1 LGGDALVLDWTF
13 GEGNLL
19 VSVMTTTSPKG
30 RRLTLKRRRQLAGF
44 VFTIPAIAL
53 VIGFI
58 GVPIGQA
65 IYYSF
70 TQWDGITSTWIGP
83 STWTQAFHNSNLWTA
98 LENNAK
104 LLLAVPFALAIP
116 LAIAVLLHQR
126 VAGWKIFRS
135 IYFLPTAISWVVLGL
150 VAERFFAFQGTLNS
164 IIHFFGFSHT
174 NTNMLGYTST
184 AIWALGITFVFTM
197 IGTNT
202 MLFLTGLATLDQSLE
217 EAARIDGASRWRIF
231 RSITLPH
238 LRRFI
243 QLAFVMTVIAL
254 FSALFS
260 LIFVMTGGGP
270 GYSTTTMEFLVY
282 QTGFSEGDF
291 GTAAL
296 YGIILFVITA
306 IVGIVQLRLIGSEE

>member
-1 LGGDALVLDWTF
+1 MSAVVATP
-13 GEGNLL
+13 
-19 VSVMTTTSPKG
+19 VRV
-30 RRLTLKRRRQLAGF
+30 RRMTLKRRRQLAGF
-44 VFTIPAIAL
+44 LFALPAIAL

-65 IYYSF
+65 VYYSF
-70 TQWDGITSTWIGP
+70 TEWNGLTSQWIGP

-98 LENNAK
+98 LENNAL
-104 LLLAVPFALAIP
+104 LLLAVPFALGLP
-116 LAIAVLLHQR
+116 LGIAVLLHQR

-150 VAERFFAFQGTLNS
+150 VAERFFAYQGTLNS
-164 IIHFFGFSHT
+164 IIHFFGFSHV
-174 NTNMLGYTST
+174 NTNMLGYEST
-184 AIWALGITFVFTM
+184 ALSALGITFIFTM

-202 MLFLTGLATLDQSLE
+202 MLFLTGLATLDPSLE
-217 EAARIDGASRWRIF
+217 EAARIDGAGRWRIF
-231 RSITLPH
+231 KSITLPH
-238 LRRFI
+238 LSRFI

-270 GYSTTTMEFLVY
+270 GYATTTMEFLIY
-282 QTGFSEGDF
+282 QTGFNQGDF

-296 YGIILFVITA
+296 YGLILFVLTA
-306 IVGIVQLRLIGSEE
+306 IVGVVQLRLIGSNDE

>member
-1 LGGDALVLDWTF
+1 MAL
-13 GEGNLL
+13 
-19 VSVMTTTSPKG
+19 
-30 RRLTLKRRRQLAGF
+30 RRRRQFAGF
-44 VFTIPAIAL
+44 LLALPAIAL

-58 GVPIGQA
+58 GLPIGQA
-65 IYYSF
+65 VYYSF
-70 TQWDGITSTWIGP
+70 TSWNGLTSTWIGT

-98 LENNAK
+98 LQNNAL
-104 LLLAVPFALAIP
+104 LLLAVPFALGLP
-116 LAIAVLLHQR
+116 LGIAVLLHQR
-126 VAGWKIFRS
+126 VVGWRIFRS

-150 VAERFFAFQGTLNS
+150 VAERFFAYQGTLNS
-164 IIHFFGFSHT
+164 IIHALGFSGVT
-174 NTNMLGYTST
+174 TNMLGYEST
-184 AIWALGITFVFTM
+184 ALSALGITFVFTM

-202 MLFLTGLATLDQSLE
+202 MIFLTGLATLDPTLE

-238 LRRFI
+238 LSRFV

-270 GYSTTTMEFLVY
+270 GYATTTMEFLIY
-282 QTGFSEGDF
+282 QTGFNQGDF

-296 YGIILFVITA
+296 YGIILFVLTG
-306 IVGIVQLRLIGSEE
+306 IVGVVQLRLIGSNE

>member
-1 LGGDALVLDWTF
+1 MKASRVPL
-13 GEGNLL
+13 
-19 VSVMTTTSPKG
+19 
-30 RRLTLKRRRQLAGF
+30 RRRRQLTGF
-44 VFTIPAIAL
+44 IFALPALAL

-70 TQWDGITSTWIGP
+70 TSWNGLTSTWIGT

-98 LENNAK
+98 LQNNAM
-104 LLLAVPFALAIP
+104 LLLSVPFALGIP
-116 LAIAVLLHQR
+116 LLIAVLLHQR
-126 VAGWKIFRS
+126 VAGWRIFRS
-135 IYFLPTAISWVVLGL
+135 IYFMPTAISWVVLGL
-150 VAERFFAFQGTLNS
+150 VAERFFAYQGTLNS

-174 NTNMLGYTST
+174 NTNMLGYEST
-184 AIWALGITFVFTM
+184 ALSALGITFVFTM

-202 MLFLTGLATLDQSLE
+202 ILFLTGLATLDPSLE
-217 EAARIDGASRWRIF
+217 EAARIDGAGRWRIF

-238 LRRFI
+238 LSRFI
-243 QLAFVMTVIAL
+243 QLAFVITVIAL

-270 GYSTTTMEFLVY
+270 GYATTTMEFLIY
-282 QTGFSEGDF
+282 QTGFNQGDF

-296 YGIILFVITA
+296 YGIILFVLTA
-306 IVGIVQLRLIGSEE
+306 IVGVVQLRLIGSNE

>member
-1 LGGDALVLDWTF
+1 M
-13 GEGNLL
+13 
-19 VSVMTTTSPKG
+19 SVITTSPP
-30 RRLTLKRRRQLAGF
+30 RARSLTLRRRRQLAGF
-44 VFTIPAIAL
+44 AFTLPAIAL

-65 IYYSF
+65 VYYSF
-70 TQWDGITSTWIGP
+70 TQWDGLTSTWIGW
-83 STWTQAFHNSNLWTA
+83 STWSQAFHNTDLWTA

-104 LLLAVPFALAIP
+104 LLLTVPFALGLP
-116 LAIAVLLHQR
+116 LLIAVLLHQR
-126 VAGWKIFRS
+126 VAGWRIFRS

-150 VAERFFAFQGTLNS
+150 VAERFFAYQGTLNS

-174 NTNMLGYTST
+174 NTNMLGYEST
-184 AIWALGITFVFTM
+184 ALTALGITFIFTM

-202 MLFLTGLATLDQSLE
+202 ILFLTGLATLAPTLE
-217 EAARIDGASRWRIF
+217 EAARIDGAGRWRIF

-238 LRRFI
+238 LSRFI
-243 QLAFVMTVIAL
+243 QLAFVVTVIAL

-270 GYSTTTMEFLVY
+270 GYSTTTMEFLIY
-282 QTGFSEGDF
+282 QTGFNQGDF

-296 YGIILFVITA
+296 YGLILFVLTA
-306 IVGIVQLRLIGSEE
+306 IVGIVQLRLIGSNE

>member
-1 LGGDALVLDWTF
+1 MTEITAAL
-13 GEGNLL
+13 
-19 VSVMTTTSPKG
+19 SVRVFKE
-30 RRLTLKRRRQLAGF
+30 RRMTLKRRRQLAGL
-44 VFTIPAIAL
+44 VFALPAIAL
-53 VIGFI
+53 VVGFI
-58 GVPIGQA
+58 GIPIGQA
-65 IYYSF
+65 VYYSF
-70 TQWDGITSTWIGP
+70 TQWNGLTSTWIGP

-116 LAIAVLLHQR
+116 LCVAMLLHQR

-150 VAERFFAFQGTLNS
+150 VAERFFALQGTLNS

-174 NTNMLGYTST
+174 NTNMLGYDST
-184 AIWALGITFVFTM
+184 AIYALGITFVFTM

-202 MLFLTGLATLDQSLE
+202 MLFLTGLATLDPSLE
-217 EAARIDGASRWRIF
+217 EAARIDGAGRWRIF

-238 LRRFI
+238 LARFI

-270 GYSTTTMEFLVY
+270 GYATTTMEFLIY
-282 QTGFSEGDF
+282 QTGFQQSAF

-306 IVGIVQLRLIGSEE
+306 IVGIIQLRLIGSEKE